1 MDSSTG
7 GSTYGRST
15 MSMTISGATTLH
27 AAVYMVSALELFYV
41 STDRFIGGTSLL
53 VGTMLQ
59 QSGPFT
65 NSSLNAAGVF
75 HATGVNP
82 SASLNNIIIGQ
93 WVATPNN
100 TTLAAEYAGN
110 DGGSTI
116 AQANF
121 TATYSLAANGRA
133 TITNSPGLPSFF
145 GYMMAPNKAF
155 LVSNDANVMTG
166 MTEAQTIPAEGFTNA
181 SIAGDFFLGT
191 IDRAS
196 PPVIDASGVEN
207 FDGVNTWT
215 SMEDSSLLSGN
226 YGDIAG
232 TEPYAFTSLQTGRG
246 VFTSSGSP
254 NIVFYAVSPSK
265 LYNFVLYNPDRIAV
279 SELQ

>member
-1 MDSSTG
+1 M
-7 GSTYGRST
+7 YHRER
-15 MSMTISGATTLH
+15 LN
-27 AAVYMVSALELFYV
+27 
-41 STDRFIGGTSLL
+41 
-53 VGTMLQ
+53 

-65 NSSLNAAGVF
+65 NSSLTGSGVF
-75 HATGVNP
+75 HVTGLNP
-82 SASLNNIIIGQ
+82 STTLNNIIIGQ

-110 DGGSTI
+110 DGGSTV

-121 TATYSLAANGRA
+121 TATYSVAANGR
-133 TITNSPGLPSFF
+133 TSITNSSGLPSFF
-145 GYMMAPNKAF
+145 GYMVAPNKAF

-166 MTEAQTIPAEGFTNA
+166 MTEPQTIPAGGFTNA

-215 SMEDSSLLSGN
+215 SMEDASLPSGN
-226 YGDIAG
+226 FGDQAG
-232 TEPYAFTSLQTGRG
+232 TEPYTFTSAQTGRG
-246 VFTSSGSP
+246 TFSSSGSP

-265 LYNFVLYNPDRIAV
+265 LYNFVMYAADRIAV